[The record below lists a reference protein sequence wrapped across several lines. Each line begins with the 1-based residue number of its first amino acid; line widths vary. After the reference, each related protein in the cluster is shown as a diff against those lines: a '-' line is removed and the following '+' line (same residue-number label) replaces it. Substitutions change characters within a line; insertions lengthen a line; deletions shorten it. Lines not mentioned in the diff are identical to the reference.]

1 MLFSCP
7 LHDLLHWTEKERRQ
21 DRLVRAL
28 AWFFH
33 VVSLMVL
40 LSPLLQ
46 VLDIFCSSVRNIILI
61 SLWGLDVDPIRRQN
75 LWDYG
80 PFWNHPKWWVSHWFI
95 SMVTLKSSLI
105 GPKVS
110 LLSPHQISLIGAGK
124 HKSLSQASMILLS
137 VTSIVNITGWQTKF
151 QKQHSPMN
159 QVMAVFLNLSMTSWS
174 SVTHFSFLRNFV
186 SFQFLCGCS
195 IWDALLN
202 SSSDP
207 LGPRNMVADWSISVI
222 WRDYFLMGTPS
233 IIYHSPWQR
242 QDDHFSKE

>member
-1 MLFSCP
+1 MVLFIDTSPIIYFGSSGKLEIRLSLREIVWLFWIYSISFCMLFSCP

-95 SMVTLKSSLI
+95 SMVTLKSSLT

-137 VTSIVNITGWQTKF
+137 VTSIVNITGWQTDF

-159 QVMAVFLNLSMTSWS
+159 QVMVVFLNLSMTSWS
-174 SVTHFSFLRNFV
+174 SVTHFSFFEE
-186 SFQFLCGCS
+186 LC
-195 IWDALLN
+195 L
-202 SSSDP
+202 
-207 LGPRNMVADWSISVI
+207 ISVPL
-222 WRDYFLMGTPS
+222 WLLHMRCSFE
-233 IIYHSPWQR
+233 Q
-242 QDDHFSKE
+242 